1 MYPVVFVIVIGWL
14 DMYYSLYS
22 TTIGYFLTP
31 HVNNLGIVLK
41 LNSWGFGPVLGIIIK
56 GWPSPE
62 APGAKPG

>member
-1 MYPVVFVIVIGWL
+1 
-14 DMYYSLYS
+14 MYYSLYS